1 MNGLTLFIHNGI
13 FSSVQLLS
21 RVRLFA
27 TPWTAAC
34 QASLFITKSQ
44 SPPKPMSIKSV
55 MPSNGLILR
64 HPLLLLSSIFP
75 SIRVFP
81 NESALRIRWP
91 KYWKTSAS
99 ASVLAMNTQGG
110 FPLGLTSLSSLL
122 SKGLSGV
129 FSSIMIQRHQL
140 FSAQPSSWSSLTVLE
155 EYVKKFS
162 DLSSVV
168 ILFPP
173 KSTQSY
179 SCRNTNAHTPE
190 GLKGTEPL
198 AGCALLLE
206 VLHLFC
212 LAVWGV
218 NPCNLSLMCVT
229 LEPLSSLVLR
239 DPSWQKKG
247 KKWRRSLKAV
257 KKGLPVNSQETSRT
271 ASFILLSWLGAV
283 QSYPWGRVPAL
294 SILCKDF
301 PDYPLCFHQGEWG
314 RFLTHLVYLG
324 KRKHD
329 RRSQNLIRNMLK
341 QRFHF

>member
-1 MNGLTLFIHNGI
+1 MR
-13 FSSVQLLS
+13 LLS
-21 RVRLFA
+21 CVRLFV
-27 TPWTAAC
+27 TPWTIAR
-34 QASLFITKSQ
+34 QASPSFTMSQ
-44 SPPKPMSIKSV
+44 SLFRFMSVELV
-55 MPSNGLILR
+55 MPSSCFILC
-64 HPLLLLSSIFP
+64 HPLLLSSIFP

-140 FSAQPSSWSSLTVLE
+140 FSSQPSSWSSLTVLE

-212 LAVWGV
+212 LAV
-218 NPCNLSLMCVT
+218 
-229 LEPLSSLVLR
+229 
-239 DPSWQKKG
+239 
-247 KKWRRSLKAV
+247 
-257 KKGLPVNSQETSRT
+257 
-271 ASFILLSWLGAV
+271 
-283 QSYPWGRVPAL
+283 
-294 SILCKDF
+294 
-301 PDYPLCFHQGEWG
+301 
-314 RFLTHLVYLG
+314 
-324 KRKHD
+324 
-329 RRSQNLIRNMLK
+329 
-341 QRFHF
+341 

>member
-1 MNGLTLFIHNGI
+1 
-13 FSSVQLLS
+13 
-21 RVRLFA
+21 
-27 TPWTAAC
+27 
-34 QASLFITKSQ
+34 
-44 SPPKPMSIKSV
+44 
-55 MPSNGLILR
+55 MPSDHLILY
-64 HPLLLLSSIFP
+64 HPLLLSSIFP

-140 FSAQPSSWSSLTVLE
+140 FSSQPSSWSSLTVLE

-212 LAVWGV
+212 LAV
-218 NPCNLSLMCVT
+218 
-229 LEPLSSLVLR
+229 
-239 DPSWQKKG
+239 
-247 KKWRRSLKAV
+247 
-257 KKGLPVNSQETSRT
+257 
-271 ASFILLSWLGAV
+271 
-283 QSYPWGRVPAL
+283 
-294 SILCKDF
+294 
-301 PDYPLCFHQGEWG
+301 
-314 RFLTHLVYLG
+314 
-324 KRKHD
+324 
-329 RRSQNLIRNMLK
+329 
-341 QRFHF
+341 